1 MSKNPTAAE
10 VFESTKSRALERVV
24 AAQRQQI
31 ADLKN
36 QVLESF
42 HRERAARRALYQAE
56 AARLVKPEGVA

>member
-10 VFESTKSRALERVV
+10 VFESTKSRVLERVV